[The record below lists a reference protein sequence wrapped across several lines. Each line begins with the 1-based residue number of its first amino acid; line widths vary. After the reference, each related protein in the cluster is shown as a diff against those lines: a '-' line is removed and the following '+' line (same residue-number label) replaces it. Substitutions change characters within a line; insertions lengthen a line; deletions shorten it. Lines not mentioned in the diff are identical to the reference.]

1 MVLFYLLS
9 GGTLFEEKAKLYLYV
24 NDATGIII
32 GSPVRVDGIGVGKV
46 TALDLT
52 GLKDPNRVVRI
63 TMTVERDR
71 LPSIPE
77 DSWAQL
83 SSDSLIGDKYVDIQ
97 SGRSSGHV
105 NPEST
110 IEFRPQA
117 DLFKSIDIPQLE
129 AQLRTADVML
139 GKLERGEGAV
149 GKLVVSDE
157 IYTKLRQRIGEIDE
171 VVREAASTTS
181 AVGQTLYTEKM
192 YQRLRAPIVEI
203 DQALAR
209 IQSGQGTGGQLL
221 RDTAQYD
228 QLREAIRNMGQSV
241 AGIHQGELLQSDRLY
256 TEWNRNIAGLI
267 QTVDEV
273 NAGPMFTTSEVYDS
287 LNGAAKQMRD
297 SVKGFREDP
306 KKFLRLKVF

>member
-1 MVLFYLLS
+1 
-9 GGTLFEEKAKLYLYV
+9 
-24 NDATGIII
+24 
-32 GSPVRVDGIGVGKV
+32 
-46 TALDLT
+46 
-52 GLKDPNRVVRI
+52 
-63 TMTVERDR
+63 
-71 LPSIPE
+71 
-77 DSWAQL
+77 
-83 SSDSLIGDKYVDIQ
+83 
-97 SGRSSGHV
+97 
-105 NPEST
+105 
-110 IEFRPQA
+110 
-117 DLFKSIDIPQLE
+117 
-129 AQLRTADVML
+129 
-139 GKLERGEGAV
+139 
-149 GKLVVSDE
+149 
-157 IYTKLRQRIGEIDE
+157 LRQRIGEIDE